1 MQIGVL
7 TETAPHE
14 KRVAL
19 TAESVGRLVAAGH
32 GVSIQAGA
40 GEGSYESDD
49 AYRTAG
55 AIVARTPE
63 DILGTT
69 DLLATVGQLDQQTAS
84 RMKRGTAVVGMSSP
98 ASGRGPIGVLVDR
111 QATFYAL
118 EQLPRITR
126 AQSMDA
132 LSSQAMVAGYR
143 AALVAAERLPRFFP
157 LLMTAAGTVP
167 PAKVLVLG
175 AGVAGLQAIATAKR
189 LGAVVE
195 GYDVRAAA
203 AEEIRSLGAKF
214 VDLALDTQEASSG
227 GYAREQAAEAQAAQR
242 KALTPY
248 VAAADAVITTAAVP
262 GRPAP
267 LLVTTEMVEQMRPGS
282 VVVDLAA
289 EGPAGGNCQLSRP
302 GEEVRHQGVLV
313 WGARNAPS
321 QLAAHASRLYA
332 ANMASFILA
341 LCRDGKLLSGTEEIA
356 SDEIAHAC
364 CVLLKGEFR

>member
-7 TETAPHE
+7 TETAAHE
-14 KRVAL
+14 RRVAL

-32 GVSIQAGA
+32 GVCVQSGA
-40 GEGSYESDD
+40 GQGSYESDE
-49 AYRTAG
+49 AYRSAG
-55 AIVARTPE
+55 ARVSRAPDDVLATA
-63 DILGTT
+63 

-84 RMKRGTAVVGMSSP
+84 RIRRGTVVVGLGGP
-98 ASGRGPIGVLVDR
+98 GNGRGPIGVLVDR
-111 QATFYAL
+111 HATFYAL
-118 EQLPRITR
+118 ELLPRITR
-126 AQSMDA
+126 TQGMDA

-195 GYDVRAAA
+195 AYDVRSAA

-214 VDLALDTQEASSG
+214 VDLAVQTQEASAG
-227 GYAREQAAEAQAAQR
+227 GYAREQAAETQAAQR
-242 KALTPY
+242 KALAPY
-248 VAAADAVITTAAVP
+248 VSAADAVITTAAVP

-267 LLVTTEMVEQMRPGS
+267 LLVTTEMVEAMRPGS

-289 EGPAGGNCQLSRP
+289 EGPSGGNCELSRP
-302 GEEVRHQGVLV
+302 GEEVRHNEVLI

-321 QLAAHASRLYA
+321 QLPAHASRLYA

-341 LCRDGKLLSGTEEIA
+341 LCRDGKLVSTAEEIA
-356 SDEIAHAC
+356 ADDIAHAC
-364 CVLLKGEFR
+364 CVLLNGEFR

>member
-7 TETAPHE
+7 TETAAHE

-32 GVSIQAGA
+32 GVSVQSGAGRGAYETDEAYRAAGA
-40 GEGSYESDD
+40 
-49 AYRTAG
+49 
-55 AIVARTPE
+55 VLARTPD

-84 RMKRGTAVVGMSSP
+84 RMKRGTVVVGLGSP
-98 ASGRGPIGVLVDR
+98 ANGRGPIGVLVDR

-132 LSSQAMVAGYR
+132 LSSQAMVSGYR
-143 AALVAAERLPRFFP
+143 AALIAAERLPRFFP

-195 GYDVRAAA
+195 AYDIRAAA

-214 VDLALDTQEASSG
+214 VDLDLDAQTSSSG
-227 GYAREQAAEAQAAQR
+227 GYAKEQAAEAQAAQR
-242 KALTPY
+242 KALSPY

-267 LLVTTEMVEQMRPGS
+267 VLVTTEMVEQMRPGS
-282 VVVDLAA
+282 VLVDLATDS
-289 EGPAGGNCQLSRP
+289 GSGGNCDLSRP
-302 GEEVRHQGVLV
+302 GEEVVHQGVLV
-313 WGARNAPS
+313 WGARNVPS

-332 ANMASFILA
+332 ANMAAFVLA
-341 LCRDGKLLSGTEEIA
+341 LCRDGALLSSAEEIA
-356 SDEIAHAC
+356 SDEIAQAC